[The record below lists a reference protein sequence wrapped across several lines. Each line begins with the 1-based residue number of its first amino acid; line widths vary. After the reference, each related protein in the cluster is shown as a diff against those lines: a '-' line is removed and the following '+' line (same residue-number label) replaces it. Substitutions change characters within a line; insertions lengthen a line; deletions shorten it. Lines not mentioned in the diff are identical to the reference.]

1 MINKLLAV
9 AFGGSIGAVFRFL
22 IYHFFD
28 RTYQS
33 HFPWASLIVNLI
45 GSLLIGFL
53 WGLFDKFYISSGLRL
68 FIFIGILGSFTTY
81 STFAFD
87 VFSLSK
93 EGEFRN
99 MVIYILS
106 TNVVGIGLAFFGYNF
121 SRLMY

>member
-1 MINKLLAV
+1 MIHKLLAV
-9 AFGGSIGAVFRFL
+9 AFGGSIGAVSRFL

-33 HFPWASLIVNLI
+33 HFPLASLIVNLI

-99 MVIYILS
+99 MIIYILS
-106 TNVVGIGLAFFGYNF
+106 TNVVGIGLAFFGYYL